1 MSRSRLAVSFGE
13 KLALDLIV
21 AEDAPLLAQA
31 LVVPQDVNLILG
43 DVEPVVD
50 DSQVAEEVV
59 GAAAG
64 FRPRRLG
71 SLVILRSRESQ
82 PLVFQA
88 IVYDFSKTP
97 PTSEEPVFE
106 ALLAALEEA
115 RTRGL
120 VRIAVRPIGTAH
132 AGLSPVA
139 FLKLLTQVCYTA
151 AELGTTLKRVSLL
164 IPSPEELER
173 YQGLL
178 KGLVEKA

>member
-13 KLALDLIV
+13 KLALDLLV
-21 AEDAPLLAQA
+21 AEEAPPLTQA

-43 DVEPVVD
+43 DIEPVVD
-50 DSQVAEEVV
+50 DSETAAEVV
-59 GAAAG
+59 GEATG

-71 SLVILRSRESQ
+71 SLVILRPRDGQ

-88 IVYDFSKTP
+88 IVYDFGKTP

-120 VRIAVRPIGTAH
+120 LRIAVRPIGTAH
-132 AGLSPVA
+132 AGLSAVT
-139 FLKLLTQVCYTA
+139 FLRLLTQVCYTA
-151 AELGTTLKRVSLL
+151 AELGTTVKRVSLL

-178 KGLVEKA
+178 KGLVEKG